1 MERDGRDDKW
11 QQEEM
16 TTAARRACTLSSQLS
31 HITSVQFHLTENL
44 DFFFKKKEKS
54 MLQEKKK
61 KEYFTKLFSFI
72 FLSIFHF
79 HNHFPSYLL
88 HFVRHKIKVEFRL
101 PNW

>member
-16 TTAARRACTLSSQLS
+16 TTAARRACTLSSQLT

-61 KEYFTKLFSFI
+61 NILLNSFPSFFCLFSI
-72 FLSIFHF
+72 STITFLLI
-79 HNHFPSYLL
+79 SYTL
-88 HFVRHKIKVEFRL
+88 
-101 PNW
+101 

>member
-44 DFFFKKKEKS
+44 EFFSRKKKKVCYR
-54 MLQEKKK
+54 KKK

>member
-16 TTAARRACTLSSQLS
+16 TTAARRACTLSSQLT

-54 MLQEKKK
+54 ML
-61 KEYFTKLFSFI
+61 
-72 FLSIFHF
+72 
-79 HNHFPSYLL
+79 
-88 HFVRHKIKVEFRL
+88 
-101 PNW
+101 